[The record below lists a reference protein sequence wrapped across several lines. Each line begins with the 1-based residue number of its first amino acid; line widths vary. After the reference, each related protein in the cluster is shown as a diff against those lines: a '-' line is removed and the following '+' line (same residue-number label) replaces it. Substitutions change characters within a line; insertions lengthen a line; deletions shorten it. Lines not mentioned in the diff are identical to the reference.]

1 MWSVRRKFVGR
12 ADSSVRRSE
21 GPGIKYRPAK
31 SRGFWHNAEDFLLHL
46 QASGRSIATIHSY
59 KESLALLGK
68 SVSKQMPLEALSTE
82 VLDAALASMSPI
94 ASADPRRSETTL
106 NRHRSA
112 CRRFFR
118 WAFEM
123 GRISANPAFLL
134 HRARAESVPTP
145 AITFNETRR
154 FLRAIRRSKDPL
166 RLRDEALFSIYALAG
181 LRRREALL
189 LAQSDYNPKARLLCI
204 RNGKGGR
211 VRTVPV
217 ARALGRSL
225 ERFLTGALSRGGPVG
240 DRLFPGRVAGRA
252 LTARQAQSRFE
263 HWKAVADLRPE
274 LTIHSFR
281 AGFATALHQ
290 GCGDVLLVSQAL
302 GHSDV
307 RTTLRYI
314 KLYPEDLSQVIE
326 NSFAGML

>member
-1 MWSVRRKFVGR
+1 M
-12 ADSSVRRSE
+12 SSI
-21 GPGIKYRPAK
+21 G
-31 SRGFWHNAEDFLLHL
+31 
-46 QASGRSIATIHSY
+46 
-59 KESLALLGK
+59 ES
-68 SVSKQMPLEALSTE
+68 TN
-82 VLDAALASMSPI
+82 
-94 ASADPRRSETTL
+94 PRRSETTL

-112 CRRFFR
+112 YRGFFR
-118 WAFEM
+118 WAFET

-134 HRARAESVPTP
+134 RRARAESVPTP
-145 AITFNETRR
+145 AITFDETRR
-154 FLRAIRRSKDPL
+154 FFRAIRRSKDPL

-225 ERFLTGALSRGGPVG
+225 ERFLTGALSRGGPIG

-252 LTARQAQSRFE
+252 LTVRQAQSRFE
-263 HWKAVADLRPE
+263 HWKVVANLRPE

-290 GCGDVLLVSQAL
+290 GCGDVLLVAQAL

-314 KLYPEDLSQVIE
+314 KLYAEDLSRVIE
-326 NSFAGML
+326 SSFAGIL